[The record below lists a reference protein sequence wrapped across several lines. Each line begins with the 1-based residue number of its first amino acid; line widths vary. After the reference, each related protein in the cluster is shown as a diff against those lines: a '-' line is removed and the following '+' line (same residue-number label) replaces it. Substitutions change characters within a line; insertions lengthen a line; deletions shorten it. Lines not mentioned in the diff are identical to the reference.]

1 MNSCTHQRTMLGRH
15 ATKYFYYYYQPT
27 CRKLTPASFKAEI
40 DGRRASPAAVVAQ
53 VVQVHVRRV
62 NPPIF
67 STPMSFAV
75 CSLPLTAVCSIRS
88 EREPRRNV
96 PGGYALADSQ
106 SKNGNSFFNSSFR
119 AAAVLANLEGLGVFH
134 LFAGLL
140 AVQLN
145 QQIAIAVGDL
155 HVVLPAPT
163 LFKAVLPG
171 LEIGL
176 VAWHVAGS
184 ASDNRPR

>member
-62 NPPIF
+62 NQPIF

-106 SKNGNSFFNSSFR
+106 SKKGNSFFNSSFPGR
-119 AAAVLANLEGLGVFH
+119 RPYS
-134 LFAGLL
+134 
-140 AVQLN
+140 
-145 QQIAIAVGDL
+145 QISKASACL
-155 HVVLPAPT
+155 TCLPACSPYSSIN
-163 LFKAVLPG
+163 K
-171 LEIGL
+171 
-176 VAWHVAGS
+176 S
-184 ASDNRPR
+184 R